1 MGLTSYL
8 IMPREQDPEINFY
21 WINISTV
28 LPGASAED
36 VEKLVTSPLE
46 DAIKNVQDI
55 SFTNSTSR
63 ESVSNILVR
72 FRDIGERNFDK
83 RINDLRREIQNKASA
98 ELPDDADDPLIIEL
112 TTSNGFPTALVVVTG
127 QADDEVLRA
136 QARKIKEDL
145 EGIRGVDQVT
155 PSGLHDPELHV
166 EFDPDLLAA
175 HGLNAV
181 QLAETIRGAFRDV
194 SAGSAQ
200 VAGNEWL
207 VRVSGTTDNP
217 DLVAQIQL
225 PAVGDSA
232 ISLDN
237 IATISRG
244 REDASQLAAYNGKPA
259 VSMAVTKVSMVNT
272 LDLVDRINA
281 YIEDKNQQVKAM
293 GIELVLADDQTI
305 MTRNA
310 LSIMQTNAALGMI
323 LVLLVCWLFLGFKIA
338 FFVTLG
344 IAFSVTGTLWVLNM
358 TGNTLNVSVLL
369 GIVIVLGM
377 LVDDAVVVVEAIY
390 YRMQRGADALT
401 AALDSLREVG
411 APVTAG
417 VLTTIAAFLP
427 LMLLPGILG
436 AFMFVIPFVVTLGL
450 AISLIEAFWIL
461 PSHVIGSESKKVR
474 INKPI
479 QNMQFRDIYNVS
491 NWLEKLNFILLV
503 FLFPLLIIYRSSLFT
518 MIKIGRFFKYLW
530 INFIQEKLHN
540 RAIKSQ
546 KWRNNWT
553 RKLRTKYT
561 QALCFMMRRPYV
573 IIIFGILCFF
583 GAITIMQKEKV
594 KTEFFTFDPF
604 RLFYVNVDMPSNT
617 PLEKTLAQTMVVEK
631 RLRAFVEKEEI
642 RAITS
647 LSGIKFTELEIL
659 FGDQYGQIQVALL
672 PKKGDMR
679 SVSEVVE
686 SMRETLVNTPGDG
699 IISFLELSGGPPAG
713 KPVSVKVR
721 SDDFVELRAAADA
734 VKEIVETRTGSK
746 DVNDND
752 VPGRSELV
760 LEINHQNIRNL
771 GMDPGTVSR
780 LLRLHL
786 DGEIV
791 ALMRDE
797 GEKVELRVRAQK
809 RNLQAIDEIMDDPVA
824 LPNGGQTTFA
834 NLFTQTTSVGRSTIR
849 HYNLRRAITVE
860 AEIDPE
866 LTNTARINAE
876 IVEAWNEIRS
886 QFPNTDLDFSGEL
899 DDVNE
904 SLGAMGAL
912 FLLGLGLIYLILAT
926 QMRSYFQPLL
936 ILVTVPMAFTG
947 VVFGLFATNNP
958 LSLYT
963 LYGIIALTG
972 IAVNGA
978 IVLIDAANERIRN
991 GKRPLYA
998 TVYAARRRVVP
1009 IIMTTTTTIAGLF
1022 SLAAGLGGKSLLW
1035 GPVASS
1041 IVFGLAFSSLLTL
1054 FMVPVLYRQFM
1065 KDHGNDEGS
1074 LSLNWMGNLNDD
1086 CTAEYKG
1093 LRLHAEMLGENDWW
1107 WAVHDVDNKIID
1119 SSNAHNS
1126 KYLDGYSARIA
1137 AEQVA
1142 INYLYEKDNLSLND
1156 LS

>member
-1 MGLTSYL
+1 MLSRLLTNHPLVNILFTVVVAMGLMSYF

-21 WINISTV
+21 WVNISTV

-46 DAIKNVQDI
+46 DSIKNVQDI

-63 ESVSNILVR
+63 ESISNILVR

-127 QADDEVLRA
+127 QADDEVLRS
-136 QARKIKEDL
+136 QARKVKEDL
-145 EGIRGVDQVT
+145 EGLRGVDQVT

-166 EFDPDLLAA
+166 EFDPDQLAA
-175 HGLNAV
+175 HGLNAA
-181 QLAETIRGAFRDV
+181 QLAETVRGAFRDV
-194 SAGSAQ
+194 SAGSAK

-225 PAVGDSA
+225 PAVGGSAVTLDSLA
-232 ISLDN
+232 S
-237 IATISRG
+237 IARG
-244 REDASQLAAYNGKPA
+244 REDASQLAAYQGKPA

-272 LDLVDRINA
+272 LQLVDRINA
-281 YIEDKNQQVKAM
+281 YIDEKNKQVSDL
-293 GIELVLADDQTI
+293 GIQLILADDQTI
-305 MTRNA
+305 QTRSA
-310 LSIMQTNAALGMI
+310 LAIMQTNAGLGLI
-323 LVLLVCWLFLGFKIA
+323 LVLFVCWLFLGFKIA

-344 IAFSVTGTLWVLNM
+344 IVFSITGTLWILNM

-377 LVDDAVVVVEAIY
+377 LVDDAVVVVEAIF

-401 AALDSLREVG
+401 AALESLREVG

-417 VLTTIAAFLP
+417 VLTTMAAFLP

-461 PSHVIGSESKKVR
+461 PSHVIGSEESTQR
-474 INKPI
+474 QKPI
-479 QNMQFRDIYNVS
+479 KIRSRFNPVKYILSGLSIATKPTKKIMARGSNRMQS
-491 NWLEKLNFILLV
+491 
-503 FLFPLLIIYRSSLFT
+503 
-518 MIKIGRFFKYLW
+518 
-530 INFIQEKLHN
+530 
-540 RAIKSQ
+540 
-546 KWRNNWT
+546 WRHGWT

-561 QALCFMMRRPYV
+561 QALCFMLRRPYV
-573 IIIFGILCFF
+573 IIVFGILCFF
-583 GAITIMQKEKV
+583 GAINIMQSGKV
-594 KTEFFTFDPF
+594 RSEFFTFDPF

-617 PLEKTLAQTMVVEK
+617 PLEQTLAQTIEVEK
-631 RLRAFVEKEEI
+631 RLRQFVEADEV

-647 LSGIKFTELEIL
+647 LAGIKFTEIEIL
-659 FGDQYGQIQVALL
+659 VGDQYGQIQVSLM
-672 PKKGDMR
+672 PKTGDMR
-679 SVSEVVE
+679 SVSSVVE
-686 SMRETLVNTPGDG
+686 AMRETLVNTPGDG
-699 IISFLELSGGPPAG
+699 IVSFLEISGGPPAG

-734 VKEIVETRTGSK
+734 VKHIVETQQGSR
-746 DVNDND
+746 DVADND

-760 LEINHQNIRNL
+760 LELNHQNIRNL
-771 GMDPGTVSR
+771 GLDPATASR

-797 GEKVELRVRAQK
+797 GEKVEMRVRAKK
-809 RNLQAIDEIMDDPVA
+809 RNLQAIDEIMNDPVA
-824 LPNGGQTTFA
+824 LPNGGQTTLGH
-834 NLFTQTTSVGRSTIR
+834 LFTQTTGQGRSTIK

-860 AEIDPE
+860 AEINPE
-866 LTNTARINAE
+866 LTDTPTINAD
-876 IVEAWNEIRS
+876 IVAAWDQIKN
-886 QFPNTDLDFSGEL
+886 QYPNTDLDFSGEL

-926 QMRSYFQPLL
+926 QLRSYFQPFL

-978 IVLIDAANERIRN
+978 IVLIDAANERIKN
-991 GKRPLYA
+991 GKRPLHA
-998 TVYAARRRVVP
+998 TIYAARRRVVP

-1065 KDHGNDEGS
+1065 KH
-1074 LSLNWMGNLNDD
+1074 
-1086 CTAEYKG
+1086 
-1093 LRLHAEMLGENDWW
+1093 H
-1107 WAVHDVDNKIID
+1107 
-1119 SSNAHNS
+1119 
-1126 KYLDGYSARIA
+1126 
-1137 AEQVA
+1137 
-1142 INYLYEKDNLSLND
+1142 
-1156 LS
+1156 

>member
-1 MGLTSYL
+1 MLSRILTNHPLVNILFTVVVAMGLMSYF

-21 WINISTV
+21 WVNISTV

-46 DAIKNVQDI
+46 DSIKNVQDI

-72 FRDIGERNFDK
+72 FRDIGDRNFDK

-127 QADDEVLRA
+127 QADDEVLRS
-136 QARKIKEDL
+136 QARKVKEDL
-145 EGIRGVDQVT
+145 EGLRGVDQVT
-155 PSGLHDPELHV
+155 PSGLQDPELHV

-175 HGLNAV
+175 HGLNAT
-181 QLAETIRGAFRDV
+181 QLAETVRGAFRDV
-194 SAGSAQ
+194 SAGTAQ

-207 VRVSGTTDNP
+207 VRVSGTTDQP

-225 PAVGDSA
+225 PSVGGDAVT
-232 ISLDN
+232 LDN
-237 IATISRG
+237 VATISRS
-244 REDASQLAAYNGKPA
+244 REDAAQLAAYNGQPA

-272 LDLVDRINA
+272 LQLVDRINA
-281 YIEDKNQQVKAM
+281 YIEEKNKQVANL
-293 GIELVLADDQTI
+293 GIKLVLADDQTI
-305 MTRNA
+305 QTRAA
-310 LSIMQTNAALGMI
+310 LSIMQTNAGLGLI
-323 LVLLVCWLFLGFKIA
+323 LVLFVCWLFLGFKIA

-344 IAFSVTGTLWVLNM
+344 IVFSITGTLWVLNM

-377 LVDDAVVVVEAIY
+377 LVDDAVVVVEAVY
-390 YRMQRGADALT
+390 YRMQRGAKALN
-401 AALDSLREVG
+401 AALDALREVG

-461 PSHVIGSESKKVR
+461 PAHVIGSESKKER
-474 INKPI
+474 P
-479 QNMQFRDIYNVS
+479 
-491 NWLEKLNFILLV
+491 KLIKH
-503 FLFPLLIIYRSSLFT
+503 RS
-518 MIKIGRFFKYLW
+518 RFNPFKYLSLLW
-530 INFIQEKLHN
+530 HAITRPIKAVLHKGEVRTN
-540 RAIKSQ
+540 N
-546 KWRNNWT
+546 WRNSWT
-553 RKLRTKYT
+553 RKLRTQYT
-561 QALCFMMRRPYV
+561 KALCFMMRRPYV
-573 IIIFGILCFF
+573 IIVFAILCFF
-583 GAITIMQKEKV
+583 GAINIMQNERV

-617 PLEKTLAQTMVVEK
+617 PLEQTLAQTIEVEK
-631 RLRAFVEKEEI
+631 RLRQFVEDEEI

-647 LSGIKFTELEIL
+647 LAGIKFTELEIL
-659 FGDQYGQIQVALL
+659 FGDQYGQIQVSMM
-672 PKKGDMR
+672 PKNKDNR
-679 SVSEVVE
+679 SVSDVVDA
-686 SMRETLVNTPGDG
+686 MRETLVNTPGDA

-734 VKEIVETRTGSK
+734 VKQIVETREGSK
-746 DVNDND
+746 DVVDND

-760 LEINHQNIRNL
+760 LELNHQNIRNL
-771 GMDPGTVSR
+771 GLDPGTVSR

-824 LPNGGQTTFA
+824 LPGGGQTTFA
-834 NLFTQTTSVGRSTIR
+834 NLFTQTTGKGRSTIR

-860 AEIDPE
+860 AEINSD
-866 LTNTARINAE
+866 LTNTAKINADIVTAWDE
-876 IVEAWNEIRS
+876 IKN
-886 QFPNTDLDFSGEL
+886 QYPNTDLDFSGEL

-912 FLLGLGLIYLILAT
+912 FVLGLGLIYLILAT
-926 QMRSYFQPLL
+926 QMRSYYQPFL

-947 VVFGLFATNNP
+947 VVFGLFITSNP

-978 IVLIDAANERIRN
+978 IVLIDAANERIKN
-991 GKRPLYA
+991 GKRPLHA
-998 TVYAARRRVVP
+998 TVYAARRRVIP
-1009 IIMTTTTTIAGLF
+1009 ILMTTSTTIAGLF

-1065 KDHGNDEGS
+1065 KH
-1074 LSLNWMGNLNDD
+1074 
-1086 CTAEYKG
+1086 
-1093 LRLHAEMLGENDWW
+1093 H
-1107 WAVHDVDNKIID
+1107 
-1119 SSNAHNS
+1119 
-1126 KYLDGYSARIA
+1126 
-1137 AEQVA
+1137 
-1142 INYLYEKDNLSLND
+1142 
-1156 LS
+1156 

>member
-1 MGLTSYL
+1 MLSRLLTNHPLVNILFSVVVAMGLMSYF

-21 WINISTV
+21 WVNISTV

-98 ELPDDADDPLIIEL
+98 ELPDDADDPLILEL

-127 QADDEVLRA
+127 QADDETLRS
-136 QARKIKEDL
+136 QARKVKEDL

-155 PSGLHDPELHV
+155 PSGLQDPELHV

-181 QLAETIRGAFRDV
+181 QLAETVRGAFRDV
-194 SAGSAQ
+194 SAGSAK

-207 VRVSGTTDNP
+207 IRVSGTTDQP
-217 DLVAQIQL
+217 GLVAQIQL
-225 PAVGDSA
+225 PAVGDS
-232 ISLDN
+232 SVTLDN
-237 IATISRG
+237 VATVSRS
-244 REDASQLAAYNGKPA
+244 REDAAQLAAYAGKPA

-281 YIEDKNQQVKAM
+281 YIDSKNEQLESL
-293 GIELVLADDQTI
+293 GIQLVLADDQTI
-305 MTRNA
+305 QTRAA
-310 LSIMQTNAALGMI
+310 LSIMQTNAGLGLI
-323 LVLLVCWLFLGFKIA
+323 LVLFVCWLFLGFRIA

-344 IAFSVTGTLWVLNM
+344 IVFSITGTLWVLNM

-390 YRMQRGADALT
+390 YRMQRGANALQ

-417 VLTTIAAFLP
+417 VLTTMAAFLP

-436 AFMFVIPFVVTLGL
+436 KFMFVIPFVVTLGL

-461 PSHVIGSESKKVR
+461 PAHVIGSEQKRTHPKPAKIRSRYNPIKYVAAGWQGATRPVR
-474 INKPI
+474 NILHRGEVRTN
-479 QNMQFRDIYNVS
+479 
-491 NWLEKLNFILLV
+491 NW
-503 FLFPLLIIYRSSLFT
+503 R
-518 MIKIGRFFKYLW
+518 
-530 INFIQEKLHN
+530 Q
-540 RAIKSQ
+540 
-546 KWRNNWT
+546 NWT

-561 QALCFMMRRPYV
+561 QVLCFMMRRPYV
-573 IIIFGILCFF
+573 IMIFGFLCFV
-583 GAITIMQKEKV
+583 GAIQIMQQEKV

-617 PLEKTLAQTMVVEK
+617 PLEQTLAQTIEVEK
-631 RLRAFVEKEEI
+631 RLRTFVEDHEI

-647 LSGIKFTELEIL
+647 LAGIKFTELEIL
-659 FGDQYGQIQVALL
+659 FGDQYGQIQVSMM
-672 PKKGDMR
+672 PKEGDMR
-679 SVSEVVE
+679 SVAEVVE
-686 SMRETLVNTPGDG
+686 TMRETLINTPGDA
-699 IISFLELSGGPPAG
+699 IISFLEISGGPPAG

-721 SDDFVELRAAADA
+721 SDDFDELRLAADE
-734 VKEIVETRTGSK
+734 VKDIVANRVVGAREVT
-746 DVNDND
+746 DND

-760 LEINHQNIRNL
+760 LELNHQNIRRL
-771 GMDPGTVSR
+771 GLDPGTVSR
-780 LLRLHL
+780 MLRLHL

-824 LPNGGQTTFA
+824 LPGGGQTTFA
-834 NLFTQTTSVGRSTIR
+834 NLFHISTGKGRSTIR
-849 HYNLRRAITVE
+849 HYNLRRAITIE
-860 AEIDPE
+860 AEINAE
-866 LTNTARINAE
+866 LTNTAKINAD
-876 IVEAWNEIRS
+876 IVTAWEQVKN
-886 QFPNTDLDFSGEL
+886 QYPNTDLDFSGEL

-912 FLLGLGLIYLILAT
+912 FVLGLGLIYLILAT
-926 QMRSYFQPLL
+926 EMRSYFQPLL
-936 ILVTVPMAFTG
+936 IMVTVPMAFTG
-947 VVFGLFATNNP
+947 VVFGLFITSNP

-978 IVLIDAANERIRN
+978 IVLISAANERIQS
-991 GKRPLYA
+991 GKRPLLA
-998 TVYAARRRVVP
+998 TVYAARRRVIP
-1009 IIMTTTTTIAGLF
+1009 ILMTTTTTIAGLF

-1054 FMVPVLYRQFM
+1054 FMIPVLYRQFM
-1065 KDHGNDEGS
+1065 KH
-1074 LSLNWMGNLNDD
+1074 
-1086 CTAEYKG
+1086 
-1093 LRLHAEMLGENDWW
+1093 H
-1107 WAVHDVDNKIID
+1107 
-1119 SSNAHNS
+1119 
-1126 KYLDGYSARIA
+1126 
-1137 AEQVA
+1137 
-1142 INYLYEKDNLSLND
+1142 
-1156 LS
+1156 